1 MHDLPNLMS
10 TSDKQAKPVK
20 MVGAVT
26 QAFRILRVLAG
37 NGGPQGVS
45 AIARDSQVNPS
56 TAFNILRTLVVEDAV
71 NFDELSKTYVLSTGL
86 LALCGKLIEQSIIQ
100 AIRGDLDRLAAETN
114 CLVGLWQAN
123 DGRMT
128 LVKRSV
134 AGRAIRLDMDIK
146 QRLPRFGGAVG
157 RAWAAALKLSDAELR
172 EGFAALR
179 WEGMITART
188 YIAQVREAERVG
200 YAIDDEAL
208 YLSVVTVGT
217 VITDQQGV
225 PIFGLTSSDIAHNLD
240 TAKIKRLGE
249 EMASLSRAFSG

>member
-1 MHDLPNLMS
+1 MS
-10 TSDKQAKPVK
+10 PSDAQAKPVK
-20 MVGAVT
+20 LVGAVT
-26 QAFRILRVLAG
+26 QAFRILRVLSG
-37 NGGPQGVS
+37 NTGPQGVS

-56 TAFNILRTLVVEDAV
+56 TAFNILRTLVAEDAV
-71 NFDELSKTYVLSTGL
+71 NFDELSKTYVLSPGL
-86 LALCGKLIEQSIIQ
+86 LALCGKLVEQSIVQ
-100 AIRGDLDRLAAETN
+100 AIRGDLDRLATETN

-128 LVKRSV
+128 LVERSV

-157 RAWAAALKLSDAELR
+157 RAWAAALKFPDAELR

-179 WEGMITART
+179 WEGKITARS

-208 YLSVVTVGT
+208 YPGVVSIGT
-217 VITDQQGV
+217 VITDHQGV

-249 EMASLSRAFSG
+249 EMASLSRAFSS